1 MGTIPNLKSDDNS
14 SIVPVSVR
22 EMSDYFEDAVVR
34 GDLGEKR
41 VIIGCEGFFR
51 LTVEE
56 FCQNAIEIIKRLMLK
71 GDRIFCY
78 LVVML
83 ISTIAIATP
92 GTCHCLSVSSTNRRN
107 SLRSHWLFIRSLLPN
122 FTILSMSLEKHGL
135 V

>member
-34 GDLGEKR
+34 EDLGEKR

-51 LTVEE
+51 LTVEH
-56 FCQNAIEIIKRLMLK
+56 FCENAIEIIKRVMLK
-71 GDRIFCY
+71 GDRILGY

-83 ISTIAIATP
+83 ISAIAIATP
-92 GTCHCLSVSSTNRRN
+92 STSHCLSVSSTNGRN
-107 SLRSHWLFIRSLLPN
+107 SRRSYWLFIKSLLDVC
-122 FTILSMSLEKHGL
+122 E
-135 V
+135 

>member
-22 EMSDYFEDAVVR
+22 EMSDYFENAVVR

-51 LTVEE
+51 LNVED
-56 FCQNAIEIIKRLMLK
+56 FCENAIEIIKRVMLK
-71 GDRIFCY
+71 GDRILGY

-92 GTCHCLSVSSTNRRN
+92 GTSHCLSVSSTNGRN
-107 SLRSHWLFIRSLLPN
+107 SLTSHWLFLRS
-122 FTILSMSLEKHGL
+122 F
-135 V
+135 